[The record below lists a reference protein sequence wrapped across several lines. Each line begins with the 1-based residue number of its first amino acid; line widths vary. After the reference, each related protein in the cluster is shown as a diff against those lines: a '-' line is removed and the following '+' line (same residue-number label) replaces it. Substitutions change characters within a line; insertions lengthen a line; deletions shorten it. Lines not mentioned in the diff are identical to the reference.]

1 MPSSIILT
9 AVFGDMILAGAALG
23 ATGVMVASFAINF
36 AVSQLLTRVFGG
48 DQPTQ
53 QNQQDSGS
61 GNRQQVPPS
70 SANTIPVVYGTSYL
84 GGTFVDA
91 VMTIDQKTMYYVL
104 AISSISDDGQFTYN
118 TGDMYFGDR
127 KITFK
132 TTGNTAAV
140 AGLTDEAG
148 NYDTSVASGDLI
160 QIYLY
165 TSDAS
170 GTITPQNTSVMPN
183 TVMGGSDIEIT
194 YRWPSSNRQMN
205 GLAFAIVKLTY
216 SREANT
222 TQIQPVTFYVNHF
235 LNGAG
240 VAKAGDVWYDYM
252 TNALYG
258 GAVSPSSIDLAS
270 IATLNIYGDETITFS
285 GGSQPR
291 YRINGVI
298 NTGENV
304 LKNVDNI
311 LIACDSWMAYNTAL
325 GQWSIVVNKAD
336 ATSYYFDD
344 TNIIGEIRVSATDI
358 TNSINQIEARF
369 PYGQNRDQTGF
380 VNIQTPPELLYPNE
394 PVNKYSMTI
403 DMTNNSVQAQYLAN
417 RILEQAR
424 EDLVVSFSTTYY
436 GIQVDAGQ
444 VVSVTNADY
453 GWTDKLFRV
462 IKVNE
467 ASLPDGSLGA
477 KLELNE
483 YNAQI
488 YDDKDIT
495 EFTPAP
501 NSGLAAPSYFSTLT
515 APTVTSSDPTATVPT
530 FDVQITIPTVGRVT
544 FINLFNTTSATPSA
558 SDWTSLAGFENP
570 SSLPFTNGS
579 TFNFL
584 HNSLPAGTYYFGYIV
599 GNDISQSPISALSTA
614 FAWSPVGV
622 GLNVATVSLYQWLAT
637 TPSAP
642 TGNSTYTWATSS
654 NSGYTASDGWYVAIP
669 ANPGTAGL
677 KLWAATK
684 NINAPSGTVTT
695 TINWTTGTSTAAIA
709 MNGAVGNSA
718 RICFARVASNPTPV
732 SGNITTSGGASF
744 PSSAQSTTTWGFAAT
759 WGANDPNP
767 ASTDS
772 LYQADGIYDPN
783 AGTTVWTTPYIS
795 SLKVGTLSAI
805 TANMGTLTSGDII
818 VGTSPA
824 VSGTTMT
831 GVGTHLYSNGR
842 FAMGNSTTNI
852 TFNGTSAYLNGFTTT
867 AQLYASS
874 SSTEY
879 WTANTQTYDQYTASA
894 PLLTFDIN
902 RPIFLLLS
910 SQLGIGVT
918 TSGNSNP
925 PACVTQQTY
934 IQYQYS
940 TNGGSTYTAWTTFGY
955 PIRLSAISANYT
967 SIYGFNRNFLNS
979 GAFNLQFDIPAST
992 TNLNFR
998 IWRRYIAYGDNNCT
1012 TVGYFGGVVI
1022 PPSYTEVETYFN
1034 AATLL
1039 ALQVKA

>member
-1 MPSSIILT
+1 MPSTLVLT
-9 AVFGDMILAGAALG
+9 AVFGDMILAGAVLG
-23 ATGVMVASFAINF
+23 ATGVAVASFAINY
-36 AVSQLLTRVFGG
+36 AVSQLLVRVFGG

-53 QNQQDSGS
+53 QNQQESGS

-70 SANTIPVVYGTSYL
+70 SANTIPVVYGTAYL

-104 AISSISDDGQFTYN
+104 AISSISEDGQFTYN

-148 NYDTSVASGDLI
+148 NYDTSVASGDLV

-170 GTITPQNTSVMPN
+170 GTITPQNTSDMPN
-183 TVMGGSDIEIT
+183 TVMGGADIDIT

-252 TNALYG
+252 TNTLYG

-270 IATLNIYGDETITFS
+270 ITTLNTYGDETITFS

-325 GQWSIVVNKAD
+325 GQWSVVVNKAD

-403 DMTNNSVQAQYLAN
+403 NMTNNSVQAQYLAN

-444 VVSVTNADY
+444 VISVTNADY

-483 YNAQI
+483 YNALI

-744 PSSAQSTTTWGFAAT
+744 PSGAESLTTWGFTAT

-967 SIYGFNRNFLNS
+967 SVYGFNRNFLNS